1 MHLLIHMRLLCSKSK
16 GLFRLLAKDVEE
28 AGHVAFGKMVLAG
41 KVFGG
46 KAVKQ
51 HLIELFSEAS

>member
-1 MHLLIHMRLLCSKSK
+1 MRLLCCKSK

-46 KAVKQ
+46 VAIGQ
-51 HLIELFSEAS
+51 NAL